1 MDYRTFFRGI
11 TRRDRY
17 LTWTRAKSALSRLS
31 INRLEDFQDPAAFVF
46 PRKLSPKRSL
56 STALLT
62 GQMYFHGGQRIR
74 QFRRPSR
81 IFRCEEAITICSP
94 LKITIVW
101 PTAGLIKE
109 SHDSL
114 LPSPKR
120 KSNESNGISPA
131 HAIQG
136 KDRARRSISD
146 CRHLAQPPKVP

>member
-17 LTWTRAKSALSRLS
+17 LAWTRAKSALSRLS
-31 INRLEDFQDPAAFVF
+31 INRLEQISRF
-46 PRKLSPKRSL
+46 PRKLSPKRSP

-62 GQMYFHGGQRIR
+62 GQIYFRGCQRIR

-120 KSNESNGISPA
+120 KSTESNGISPA